1 MSKQSALVVR
11 ALAITSVLVLAL
23 FMFGGSIAAQSPDL
37 LADLGFRPEVNGFSF
52 ENYGSDK
59 PYTNLTVEEMRRL
72 FGDSQVCESV
82 VDGQCFLHPQIEQ
95 MMQQWNDSMSGGH
108 CYGFSVAALRMFTA
122 EVNPA
127 NFESANRAADLTI
140 DDSEA
145 LQREIAYHFVFQN
158 LPTVQNGELKGTPNE
173 ILTKLTQVLKPNP
186 EETYTIGIYKRD
198 LTGGHAVTPY
208 LVEDRGNG
216 QVAVLIYDNNYPKET
231 KEILFDTNANTWSYS
246 ASINPTVEPE
256 VYEGDA
262 ETKTISLLPTSP
274 GLKMK
279 QAFLDCPMC
288 KNNSRAPGNADLN
301 PQYNQL
307 YLDGNP
313 NHHAHLL
320 ITDEN
325 GKRVGYLSDGSFVH
339 EIADIRVERTF
350 VDNTRAMGPEP
361 TYYIPVGFKFT
372 LTIDGSGLKEND
384 STDVV
389 MIGPGYYLGVED
401 VNLDPGQKDMLALAP
416 DGTALSYQ
424 TESSESPNILLG
436 FDGDQADYAF
446 LIKGMD
452 VEGGG
457 TLSFALDPQKGQ
469 LVLTSAGTE
478 KPGVYGLLIDRIDDK
493 GEQAFYHDAI
503 ELTPKD
509 DAYVDYSQWQGNN
522 TTLKLEIDRGGDGT
536 IDETQDLTDAQPSTD
551 VPKPAAP
558 STAKSVTGTPEWNQT
573 AQALAKSEG
582 FENSSYEAF
591 ELPATTKW
599 EDVFKAYDDEMV
611 QLGWTGEGVE
621 YDYFEQQVGAWVDP
635 ISNTG
640 LLVLFIASPDGTK
653 PAHALVIVGLPA
665 SAAPSPNSA
674 PASDPTPTP
683 TP

>member
-1 MSKQSALVVR
+1 MSKPIILVVR
-11 ALAITSVLVLAL
+11 ILAMLSFLLLAL
-23 FMFGGSIAAQSPDL
+23 WIFAGSIAAQSPDV
-37 LADLGFRPEVNGFSF
+37 LADLGFRPEANGFSF

-59 PYTNLTVEEMRRL
+59 PYTNLTVEEMRRI

-82 VDGQCFLHPQIEQ
+82 VDGECFLHPQVEQ

-122 EVNPA
+122 EVNPSE
-127 NFESANRAADLTI
+127 FGSANSAADLTI
-140 DDSEA
+140 EESDA
-145 LQREIAYHFVFQN
+145 LQREIAYHFAFQN
-158 LPTVQNGELKGTPNE
+158 LQTVQEGEIRGTPKE
-173 ILTKLTQVLKPNP
+173 ILARLVEVLKPNP
-186 EETYTIGIYKRD
+186 TETYTIGFYKRD
-198 LTGGHAVTPY
+198 GSGGHAVTPY
-208 LVEDRGNG
+208 AVEDRGNG

-231 KEILFDTNANTWSYS
+231 KEILFDTNADTWSYS
-246 ASINPTVEPE
+246 ASINPTVEAE

-262 ETKTISLLPTSP
+262 ETKTLSLLPTSP

-279 QAFLDCPMC
+279 QASLECPVC
-288 KNNSRAPGNADLN
+288 KNNSRAAGNAALN

-313 NHHAHLL
+313 YHHAHLL
-320 ITDEN
+320 ITDKN
-325 GKRVGYLSDGSFVH
+325 GKRVGYLPDGSFVQ

-350 VDNTRAMGPEP
+350 VDDLKTMGPEP
-361 TYYIPVGFKFT
+361 TYYIPVGLDFT

-401 VNLDPGQKDMLALAP
+401 VNLDPGQKDTLALAP
-416 DGTALSYQ
+416 DGTALSFQ
-424 TESSESPNILLG
+424 TESSESPNIILG
-436 FDGDQADYAF
+436 FDGDAADYAF

-503 ELTPKD
+503 ELTPQD

-551 VPKPAAP
+551 VPKPVAP
-558 STAKSVTGTPEWNQT
+558 TTAKSLTGTPEWNQT
-573 AQALAKSEG
+573 AQALAKTEG
-582 FENSSYEAF
+582 FQNSSYEAF

-599 EDVFKAYDDEMV
+599 DDVFKAYDDQMV

-621 YDYFEQQVGAWVDP
+621 FDYYDHQVGAWVDP

-640 LLVLFIASPDGTK
+640 LLVLFMASPDGTK

-665 SAAPSPNSA
+665 SAAPSPTAA
-674 PASDPTPTP
+674 PASGATATPTP
-683 TP
+683 